1 MGIGHS
7 MSVERFFI
15 EQARRWHNH
24 LAIGL
29 LAAATLL
36 SVSVPP
42 SFANVFEIDDRRLI
56 TPGDQMGFVG
66 VVACADTK
74 RIPTASLITTR
85 RANPERRHEVIT
97 TVAHAFFT
105 KDGDR
110 WQDCSFLPE
119 GDPTRALPI
128 TYVMTGTSTPGRG
141 WNDDWAV
148 AVVKGRV
155 SDTLPLPMPLSVD
168 LEMIDQ
174 LRTAGAFIQLAGHNG
189 ERLPMLISENCGP
202 RHKRSGSHNFG
213 DPRVFNHDCDMISGW
228 SGGPLL
234 LRTPTDVFT
243 IAVNSTRFN
252 PVVHQTGFPF
262 DDRFNP
268 NTAIRVD
275 NDFLATIERLT
286 IEGPPIHLADS
297 ASACN
302 AVERD
307 DC

>member
-1 MGIGHS
+1 
-7 MSVERFFI
+7 MSVEQAFI
-15 EQARRWHNH
+15 ERAFQWHKR

-29 LAAATLL
+29 SAAAAALL
-36 SVSVPP
+36 LPAIP

-56 TPGDQMGFVG
+56 TPDDQMGFVG
-66 VVACADTK
+66 VIACADTK
-74 RIPTASLITTR
+74 RIPTASLITTPD
-85 RANPERRHEVIT
+85 ANPARRHEVIT
-97 TVAHAFFT
+97 TVAHAFYT

-128 TYVMTGTSTPGRG
+128 TYVTTGTSTPGKG

-148 AVVKGRV
+148 AVVQGRV
-155 SDTLPLPMPLSVD
+155 SIDMPMPLSVD
-168 LEMIDQ
+168 LAAIEDH
-174 LRTAGAFIQLAGHNG
+174 RTAGAFIQLAGHNG
-189 ERLPMLISENCGP
+189 ERLPMLMSENCGP

-213 DPRVFNHDCDMISGW
+213 DTRVFNHDCDMISGW

-275 NDFLATIERLT
+275 NDFLAVIKRLT
-286 IEGPPIHLADS
+286 VEGTPIQLADTTS
-297 ASACN
+297 ICN
-302 AVERD
+302 ARGQA

>member
-1 MGIGHS
+1 
-7 MSVERFFI
+7 MSVERSYSERAF
-15 EQARRWHNH
+15 QWGNR

-29 LAAATLL
+29 TAAAAALL
-36 SVSVPP
+36 LP
-42 SFANVFEIDDRRLI
+42 SFPSIANVFEVDDRRLI
-56 TPGDQMGFVG
+56 TPDDQMGFVG
-66 VVACADTK
+66 VIACANTK
-74 RIPTASLITTR
+74 RIPTASLITTPDASPHR
-85 RANPERRHEVIT
+85 QHEVIT

-128 TYVMTGTSTPGRG
+128 THVMVGTSTPGKG

-148 AVVKGRV
+148 AVVEGRI
-155 SDTLPLPMPLSVD
+155 STETPLPMPLSVD
-168 LEMIDQ
+168 LKALEEH
-174 LRTAGAFIQLAGHNG
+174 RTKGARIQLAGHNG
-189 ERLPMLISENCGP
+189 ERLPMLMSENCGP
-202 RHKRSGSHNFG
+202 RYKRSGSHNFG
-213 DPRVFNHDCDMISGW
+213 DTRVFNHDCDMISGW

-234 LRTPTDVFT
+234 LRTPSDVFT
-243 IAVNSTRFN
+243 IGVNSTRFN

-275 NDFLATIERLT
+275 NEFLATIERLSV
-286 IEGPPIHLADS
+286 EGVPIQLADS
-297 ASACN
+297 TSACSTSDR
-302 AVERD
+302 A

>member
-1 MGIGHS
+1 MR
-7 MSVERFFI
+7 VEQAFI
-15 EQARRWHNH
+15 ERAFQWHKR

-29 LAAATLL
+29 SAAVAALFLLAI
-36 SVSVPP
+36 P
-42 SFANVFEIDDRRLI
+42 SFANVFETDDRRLI
-56 TPGDQMGFVG
+56 TPDDQMGFVG
-66 VVACADTK
+66 VIACADTK
-74 RIPTASLITTR
+74 RIPTASLITTPD
-85 RANPERRHEVIT
+85 ANPQRRHEVIT

-128 TYVMTGTSTPGRG
+128 TYVMTGTSTPGKG

-148 AVVKGRV
+148 AVVQGRV
-155 SDTLPLPMPLSVD
+155 STDMPLPLPLSVD
-168 LEMIDQ
+168 LGAIEEH
-174 LRTAGAFIQLAGHNG
+174 RTAGAFIQLAGHNG
-189 ERLPMLISENCGP
+189 ERLPMLMSENCGP

-213 DPRVFNHDCDMISGW
+213 DARVFNHDCDMISGW

-275 NDFLATIERLT
+275 NDFLAAIKRLT
-286 IEGPPIHLADS
+286 VDGAPIQLADS
-297 ASACN
+297 TSVCSSGEQA
-302 AVERD
+302 

>member
-1 MGIGHS
+1 
-7 MSVERFFI
+7 MSVEQAFI
-15 EQARRWHNH
+15 ERAFQWHKR
-24 LAIGL
+24 LVIGL
-29 LAAATLL
+29 SAAAAALL
-36 SVSVPP
+36 LPATP

-56 TPGDQMGFVG
+56 TPDDQMGFVG
-66 VVACADTK
+66 VIACADTK
-74 RIPTASLITTR
+74 RIPTASLITTPD
-85 RANPERRHEVIT
+85 ANPARRHEVIT
-97 TVAHAFFT
+97 TVAHAFYT

-119 GDPTRALPI
+119 GDATRALPI
-128 TYVMTGTSTPGRG
+128 TYVMTGTSTPGKG

-148 AVVKGRV
+148 AIVQGRV
-155 SDTLPLPMPLSVD
+155 PIDMPMPLSVD
-168 LEMIDQ
+168 LAAIEDH
-174 LRTAGAFIQLAGHNG
+174 RAAGGLIQLAGHNG
-189 ERLPMLISENCGP
+189 ERLPMLMSENCGP

-213 DPRVFNHDCDMISGW
+213 DARVFNHDCDMISGW

-275 NDFLATIERLT
+275 NDFLAVIKRLT
-286 IEGPPIHLADS
+286 VEGAPIQLANTS
-297 ASACN
+297 SICN
-302 AVERD
+302 AGDQV